1 MFYKAQ
7 VNKNCPYKKLL
18 LAILPKYQSEESQ
31 EYQQHLKNII
41 REVFS
46 TSKDVTIELANTI
59 EGLTQL
65 PNQMILAILFRELQ
79 EMRSNVKVNMISSE
93 KKMMNLYKY
102 ELLKTENCKVRYH
115 EQAK

>member
-46 TSKDVTIELANTI
+46 NSKDVTI
-59 EGLTQL
+59 
-65 PNQMILAILFRELQ
+65 
-79 EMRSNVKVNMISSE
+79 
-93 KKMMNLYKY
+93 
-102 ELLKTENCKVRYH
+102 
-115 EQAK
+115 